1 MNIMQSIAD
10 AQERVKERRKAAP
23 DALNALIE
31 RADKLHPINLG
42 LQALVYIEA
51 LNRFHPSRRAIET
64 AIKEMR
70 ARVLTIE
77 EARIE
82 ITEAIRAFRATLPE
96 VRHD

>member
-10 AQERVKERRKAAP
+10 AQARTRAKREAAP
-23 DALNALIE
+23 SALDALIE
-31 RADKLHPINLG
+31 RAAKLHPINLG

-51 LNRFHPSRRAIET
+51 LNLFHPSRRAIQT